1 MGGLKQVKVAI
12 LAGGF
17 GTRISEESD
26 LRPKPMIE
34 IGAKPILWHIMMH
47 YSAHGFDDF
56 TIALGYKGDM
66 IKRWMLDL
74 FELSG
79 DLHLSSDST
88 GRSGGSHRPPDW
100 KVDLVETGLN
110 ANTGGRIKAM
120 AHAFGGKRFMLTYG
134 DGVSNIDLGRLL
146 EFHKSHGK
154 LATMTIVRPPA
165 RFGHVELDGT
175 RVSLISEKSQ
185 SAEGWINGGFFV
197 LEPEVLEF
205 IDDEKSVFEREP
217 LEQLVEAGQL
227 MAYQHEG
234 FWQCMDTLRDK
245 RLLEKD
251 WAEGRAQ
258 WATWNGAVAG
268 GN

>member
-1 MGGLKQVKVAI
+1 MKVAI

-34 IGAKPILWHIMMH
+34 IGPKPILWHIMMH

-56 TIALGYKGDM
+56 AIALGYKGDM
-66 IKRWMLDL
+66 IKRWMLDMY
-74 FELSG
+74 ELSG
-79 DLHLSSDST
+79 DIQLSSNST
-88 GRSGGSHRPPDW
+88 SRRGGAQASPDW
-100 KVDLVETGLN
+100 NIDLVETGLN

-120 AHAFGGKRFMLTYG
+120 ARVLGGERFMLTYG
-134 DGVSNIDLGRLL
+134 DGVSNVDLGKLM
-146 EFHKSHGK
+146 EFHESHGK
-154 LATMTIVRPPA
+154 MATMTIVRPPA

-197 LEPEVLEF
+197 LEPEVLSL
-205 IDDEKSVFEREP
+205 IDDEKTVFEREP
-217 LEQLVEAGQL
+217 LEQLVEAGEL
-227 MAYQHEG
+227 MAYPHEG

-245 RLLEKD
+245 RLLEKY
-251 WAEGRAQ
+251 WAENKAQ
-258 WATWNGAVAG
+258 WATWKD
-268 GN
+268 